1 MSSSGF
7 SDSKTWNSFRNG
19 EEWAISYIYTENAEK
34 LYFYGLKLT
43 PDRDLVED
51 VLQDMFAG
59 LIKNRKSLGSTENIF
74 FYLLKSF
81 KRKLLRKIQS
91 EKRYERNEN
100 IEGYS
105 FDVIWSVEHEIILNE
120 LSEHKLKML
129 SEALQ
134 KLTPRQKEAIYHRF
148 TKELDYKEVAGLM
161 DISVEA
167 CRNLIAKGISIIKK
181 NISDNGYGLAVLF
194 ALVFK

>member
-34 LYFYGLKLT
+34 LYFYGLKFT

-59 LIKNRKSLGSTENIF
+59 LIKNRKSLGGTENIF

-91 EKRYERNEN
+91 EKRYERNED

-120 LSEHKLKML
+120 LSEHKQKML
-129 SEALQ
+129 SKALQ
-134 KLTPRQKEAIYHRF
+134 KLTPRQKEAIYLRF

-167 CRNLIAKGISIIKK
+167 CRNLIAKGI
-181 NISDNGYGLAVLF
+181 
-194 ALVFK
+194 